1 VRRNIFAAMQQR
13 FRLPYHRSVI
23 DSVMLK
29 DAGEKAMSIA
39 RPFQAVIVGVVFLF
53 VGALVL
59 GAF

>member
-1 VRRNIFAAMQQR
+1 
-13 FRLPYHRSVI
+13 
-23 DSVMLK
+23 MLK